1 MATATAAAAQRPS
14 SADTSHK
21 HRDDKGKGKES
32 WFALIKQTFND
43 FIEDKAIRLAAALSL
58 YTILSMGP
66 LLVIAVKIASFF
78 LRDPNTQKKVQDQVT
93 STVGSNG
100 GAAIGQMLQNAAHP
114 SSGVIATIVSVVVL
128 LFTASGVFG
137 ELQDSL
143 NTIWEVKPK
152 PNQGWWETVKNRF
165 LSLAMVFV
173 IAFLLLVSL
182 VVSAVLTALSR
193 RLTGGAGWLSYVVD
207 VIATIVVA
215 TGLFA
220 AIFRVLPDVKI
231 GWRDVMLGAFV
242 TAVLFKLGQYGL
254 ALYFKFGS
262 TTSAYGAF
270 GSIIAVLLWA
280 YYSSM
285 ILFFGAEFTQ
295 AYARRAGRWIE
306 PEENAVKMTEKDR
319 IQQGIPSQDVL
330 AAKAIE
336 QDFGDR
342 AGRGRR
348 VFDVVR
354 RPVVLHVDDPDGR
367 RTATDAAFAAGG
379 LVLGAALGA
388 LGVEYLLHDPKKP
401 TSRQAAAVKLNERLH
416 KIERKLG
423 SVSRIKDYLEE
434 MDVKDRIDRVEKE
447 VRRAGTHVRAKE
459 TGRPTWMVRLA
470 DAIGGRWSNL

>member
-1 MATATAAAAQRPS
+1 MATATAAQRAS
-14 SADTSHK
+14 SADAPTK
-21 HRDDKGKGKES
+21 RQDDKGSGKQS
-32 WFALIKQTFND
+32 WFALLKQTFSD
-43 FIEDKAIRLAAALSL
+43 FMEDKAIRLAAALSL

-66 LLVIAVKIASFF
+66 LLVIAVKILSFT
-78 LRDPNTQKKVQDQVT
+78 LRDPKTQDKVRDQVVA
-93 STVGSNG
+93 TVGSNG
-100 GAAIGQMLQNAAHP
+100 GEAIKQMLANAAHP
-114 SSGVIATIVSVVVL
+114 SSGVIATVVSVVVL
-128 LFTASGVFG
+128 LFSASGVFG

-152 PNQGWWETVKNRF
+152 PHLSWWETVKNRF

-182 VVSAVLTALSR
+182 IVSAVLTAVSQR
-193 RLTGGAGWLSYVVD
+193 IAGGAGWLSYVVD
-207 VIATIVVA
+207 VVVSIVVA

-220 AIFRVLPDVKI
+220 AIFRVLPDVKL

-306 PEENAVKMTEKDR
+306 PEDHAVKMTEKDR
-319 IQQGIPSQDVL
+319 VQQGIPSKDVL
-330 AAKAIE
+330 AAKSIE
-336 QDFGDR
+336 QDFGKQ
-342 AGRGRR
+342 AGRGRN

-354 RPVVLHVDDPDGR
+354 RPVVMHAAPPDGR
-367 RTATDAAFAAGG
+367 RTAKDAAFAAGG

-388 LGVEYLLHDPKKP
+388 LGVEYLLHDPKRP
-401 TSRQAAAVKLNERLH
+401 TSRHAAAVKLDERLH

-423 SVSRIKDYLEE
+423 SVSRIKDYLED
-434 MDVKDRIDRVEKE
+434 MDVKERIDRVEQE
-447 VRRAGTHVRAKE
+447 VRRAGTHVRARE